1 MAKKKMVPISAPD
14 RTKLLERLLQK
25 EVALCACA
33 LEIDGEELQAWVD
46 LHPQVPAKTR
56 LHLLRIARQY
66 RLDPTQ
72 AEVIF
77 VQYEKNDWQALISVD
92 GWMTFIN
99 RHPAFIGITFTQSC
113 DEASHLDAWIEC
125 TIHRSDRSIPISIR
139 EYLSEVQGESE
150 IWKKMPRRMLRHK
163 ALIQCARLAF
173 GMSASSIN
181 DIASGA
187 QEAEKATNDLSS
199 EQGSAP
205 LFKQATLS
213 ASRTSTLK
221 HLLLEGVIL
230 KC

>member
-1 MAKKKMVPISAPD
+1 MVKKKQGPLSTPD
-14 RTKLLERLLQK
+14 ITKPLERLLQK
-25 EVALCACA
+25 ETALCACA
-33 LEIDGEELQAWVD
+33 LEMNEEELQAWVD

-77 VQYEKNDWQALISVD
+77 VRYEKNDWQALISVD

-99 RHPAFIGITFTQSC
+99 RHPAFIGITFSQSS

-125 TIHRSDRSIPISIR
+125 TIHRSDRAIPISIR

-150 IWKKMPRRMLRHK
+150 IWKQMPRRMLRHK

-173 GMSASSIN
+173 GMSASSMSDTAN
-181 DIASGA
+181 SS
-187 QEAEKATNDLSS
+187 EEPENATNHLSS

-205 LFKQATLS
+205 LFKQTTFGT
-213 ASRTSTLK
+213 SRASTLK
-221 HLLLEGVIL
+221 HLLLEGVNT
-230 KC
+230 

>member
-1 MAKKKMVPISAPD
+1 MVKKKQGPLSAPD
-14 RTKLLERLLQK
+14 VAKPLERLLQK

-56 LHLLRIARQY
+56 LHLLRTARQY
-66 RLDPTQ
+66 CLDPTQ

-99 RHPAFIGITFTQSC
+99 RHPAFIGITFSQSS

-125 TIHRSDRSIPISIR
+125 TIHRSDRAIPISIR

-150 IWKKMPRRMLRHK
+150 IWKQMPRRMLRHK

-173 GMSASSIN
+173 GMSASSMN
-181 DIASGA
+181 DTVRTS
-187 QEAEKATNDLSS
+187 EEPEKETNYLSS

-205 LFKQATLS
+205 LFKQTPLS
-213 ASRTSTLK
+213 ASRASTLK
-221 HLLLEGVIL
+221 HLLLEGVNT
-230 KC
+230 

>member
-1 MAKKKMVPISAPD
+1 MVKKKQGPLSAPD
-14 RTKLLERLLQK
+14 VAKPLEHLLQK

-56 LHLLRIARQY
+56 LHLLRTARQY
-66 RLDPTQ
+66 CLDPTQ

-99 RHPAFIGITFTQSC
+99 RHPAFIGITFSQSS
-113 DEASHLDAWIEC
+113 DKASHLDVWIEC
-125 TIHRSDRSIPISIR
+125 AIHRSDRSIPISIR

-150 IWKKMPRRMLRHK
+150 IWKQMPRRMLRHK

-173 GMSASSIN
+173 GMSGSSMN
-181 DIASGA
+181 DTASGA
-187 QEAEKATNDLSS
+187 QEAEKVTN
-199 EQGSAP
+199 GNTP
-205 LFKQATLS
+205 TP
-213 ASRTSTLK
+213 
-221 HLLLEGVIL
+221 
-230 KC
+230 

>member
-1 MAKKKMVPISAPD
+1 MIKKKPDSFSAQDGIKP
-14 RTKLLERLLQK
+14 LERLLQK
-25 EVALCACA
+25 EIALCACA
-33 LEIDGEELQAWVD
+33 LEMDGQELQAWVD

-66 RLDPTQ
+66 SLDPTQ

-99 RHPAFIGITFTQSC
+99 RHPAFIGITFTQSS
-113 DEASHLDAWIEC
+113 DEASHLDIWIEC
-125 TIHRSDRSIPISIR
+125 TIYRSDRSIPISIR

-150 IWKKMPRRMLRHK
+150 IWKQMPRRMLRHK

-173 GMSASSIN
+173 GMSASSMNDTASTSEEPEKVIN
-181 DIASGA
+181 CLSG
-187 QEAEKATNDLSS
+187 
-199 EQGSAP
+199 EQDSAP
-205 LFKQATLS
+205 LFKQTTFG

-221 HLLLEGVIL
+221 DLLLEGNT
-230 KC
+230 

>member
-1 MAKKKMVPISAPD
+1 MVKKKQGPLSAPD
-14 RTKLLERLLQK
+14 VAKPLERLLQK

-56 LHLLRIARQY
+56 LHLLRTARQY
-66 RLDPTQ
+66 CLDPTQ

-99 RHPAFIGITFTQSC
+99 RHPAFIGITFSQSS

-150 IWKKMPRRMLRHK
+150 IWKQMPRRMLRHK

-173 GMSASSIN
+173 GMGASSMN
-181 DIASGA
+181 DTASTS
-187 QEAEKATNDLSS
+187 EEPENATNDLSS
-199 EQGSAP
+199 EEDSAP
-205 LFKQATLS
+205 LFKQTTFG
-213 ASRTSTLK
+213 ASRASTLK
-221 HLLLEGVIL
+221 HLLLEGNT
-230 KC
+230 

>member
-1 MAKKKMVPISAPD
+1 MAKKKQGPISAPD
-14 RTKLLERLLQK
+14 AAKALERLLQK
-25 EVALCACA
+25 EVALCTCV
-33 LEIDGEELQAWVD
+33 LEMDGQELQAWVD
-46 LHPQVPAKTR
+46 LHPQVPGKTR

-99 RHPAFIGITFTQSC
+99 RHPAFIGITFSQSS
-113 DEASHLDAWIEC
+113 DEVSHLDVWIEC
-125 TIHRSDRSIPISIR
+125 TIHRSDRAIPISIR

-150 IWKKMPRRMLRHK
+150 IWKQMPRRMLRHK

-173 GMSASSIN
+173 GVSASSMN
-181 DIASGA
+181 DTASTS
-187 QEAEKATNDLSS
+187 EEPENTTSHLSS

-213 ASRTSTLK
+213 TSRTSTLK
-221 HLLLEGVIL
+221 HLLLEGVNT
-230 KC
+230 